1 MKKSMKQSFA
11 AAGVAVGLALLASW
25 GVAAPASAITNPA
38 DNPRKIVV
46 TGDDGQSYVDG
57 QDTLPG
63 YDDEACTYIPGAWFD
78 FTNNRVHY
86 ADGQSIP
93 WTEWD
98 RASGYQE
105 WLKSSKSSDSGTK
118 TGSSSGSS
126 TKTPSKSTGTKTTT
140 SGDSSKKG
148 SSGSTSGDA
157 AATTSTSQ
165 ASSDEPG
172 AESGSSASKK
182 EKEAPADSNADD
194 DTVPA
199 VVPEATAEPATT
211 STEAAAAQ
219 KDGSSN
225 PGPLVGIA
233 VLGGLAAAGGLA
245 WAGVAFFR
253 RRAGSAGAAD

>member
-1 MKKSMKQSFA
+1 MNTKLKKSLA
-11 AAGVAVGLALLASW
+11 ATGIAVGLVLSASW

-46 TGDDGQSYVDG
+46 KGDDGQTYVDG

-78 FTNNRVHY
+78 FKNNRVNY

-105 WLKSSKSSDSGTK
+105 WLKSSKGSDSGTK

-126 TKTPSKSTGTKTTT
+126 TKTPSKSTGTKTTE

-148 SSGSTSGDA
+148 SSGSTSGDK
-157 AATTSTSQ
+157 AATTNTSQ
-165 ASSDEPG
+165 ASSQDPG
-172 AESGSSASKK
+172 AESGSSTTKKDKKAATAAST
-182 EKEAPADSNADD
+182 EGTDPVTTTE
-194 DTVPA
+194 
-199 VVPEATAEPATT
+199 VVSEATAEPAATN
-211 STEAAAAQ
+211 TEAAAAQ
-219 KDGSSN
+219 KDGSGN

-245 WAGVAFFR
+245 WAGVAIFR
-253 RRAGSAGAAD
+253 RRASEGS